1 MTETGDIGGSCE
13 LKNEE
18 NISSEG
24 LQINKLLFEQA
35 GQDPN
40 KRALL
45 KELLVKS
52 REARKGLKR

>member
-18 NISSEG
+18 NKSNEG

-35 GQDPN
+35 G
-40 KRALL
+40 
-45 KELLVKS
+45 
-52 REARKGLKR
+52 